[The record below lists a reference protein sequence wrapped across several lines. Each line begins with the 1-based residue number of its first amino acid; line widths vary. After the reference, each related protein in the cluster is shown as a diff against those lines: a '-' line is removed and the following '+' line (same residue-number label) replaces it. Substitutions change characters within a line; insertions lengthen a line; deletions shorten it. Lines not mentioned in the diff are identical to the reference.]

1 MNGTKFFVCIIWLV
15 TLSKLL
21 IRAEE
26 TLNNCQI
33 SFNKTQNL
41 KIFPGIKFF
50 LKDSEISIHVR
61 IHDLLRETEMQTARN
76 KEKKKNPLQKLGF
89 MMMMTPFIMQILS
102 LPGAIANVKLSLL
115 RSIMVAQLAIAIMIY
130 NLIKSSQD
138 SEIVVV
144 HKPYH
149 HIHYRHGFP
158 DDIEDEWFDAEG
170 LITGEYGFITADGV
184 YHETGYK
191 TDKNGDFIITKQRNR
206 KITSLKDAQEIFKDR
221 PEAAKKLIEAIMKA
235 CSGCKIPIKQ
245 ENDRPKPVKT
255 ITESPLQKKM
265 EPILKRMMKILTT
278 NTSKS
283 FSEEKNKF
291 IKKEDITK
299 SMVRA
304 AKKLLSEEDKLTVND
319 RVLEKMA
326 DDLYYQFNYTIT
338 SHGHHEDG
346 YRSGRKNGS
355 YRSPNKNGIDT
366 QVRYLSNEF
375 GHQPNITFVPQAYLA
390 DEKHGLKGYSFRWYW
405 S

>member
-1 MNGTKFFVCIIWLV
+1 MSSFMLQRRWCDLLCLLCYLV
-15 TLSKLL
+15 AQHHAVADD
-21 IRAEE
+21 IRPYEF
-26 TLNNCQI
+26 
-33 SFNKTQNL
+33 SFNIVDFQHR
-41 KIFPGIKFF
+41 F
-50 LKDSEISIHVR
+50 
-61 IHDLLRETEMQTARN
+61 
-76 KEKKKNPLQKLGF
+76 EKK
-89 MMMMTPFIMQILS
+89 
-102 LPGAIANVKLSLL
+102 
-115 RSIMVAQLAIAIMIY
+115 
-130 NLIKSSQD
+130 
-138 SEIVVV
+138 
-144 HKPYH
+144 
-149 HIHYRHGFP
+149 
-158 DDIEDEWFDAEG
+158 DAEG

-255 ITESPLQKKM
+255 VTESPLQKKM
-265 EPILKRMMKILTT
+265 EPILKRMMKILTA
-278 NTSKS
+278 NTSIKS
-283 FSEEKNKF
+283 FSREKNKI

-304 AKKLLSEEDKLTVND
+304 AKKLLSEDDKLTVND
-319 RVLEKMA
+319 RFLEKMA

-355 YRSPNKNGIDT
+355 YRSQNENGIDT

-375 GHQPNITFVPQAYLA
+375 GHQPNITFIPQAYAA
-390 DEKHGLKGYSFRWYW
+390 DERHGLKGYSFRWYW

>member
-1 MNGTKFFVCIIWLV
+1 MCESICPLRKTSKASPIFPSCPFHTFLFSLVVRSFHMLGGFAPAIIQSRELEAAGIFAGCRLSCTRDFQLQRRWCDLLCLLCCLV
-15 TLSKLL
+15 AQHRAVADD
-21 IRAEE
+21 IRPYEF
-26 TLNNCQI
+26 
-33 SFNKTQNL
+33 SFNIVDFQHR
-41 KIFPGIKFF
+41 F
-50 LKDSEISIHVR
+50 
-61 IHDLLRETEMQTARN
+61 
-76 KEKKKNPLQKLGF
+76 EKK
-89 MMMMTPFIMQILS
+89 
-102 LPGAIANVKLSLL
+102 
-115 RSIMVAQLAIAIMIY
+115 
-130 NLIKSSQD
+130 
-138 SEIVVV
+138 
-144 HKPYH
+144 
-149 HIHYRHGFP
+149 
-158 DDIEDEWFDAEG
+158 DAEG

-255 ITESPLQKKM
+255 VTESPLQKKM
-265 EPILKRMMKILTT
+265 EPILKRMMKILTA

-375 GHQPNITFVPQAYLA
+375 GHQPNITFVPQAYVA